1 MKLVGL
7 LAFLAVIS
15 LTVDGAPVA
24 SRPEAAD
31 GGEFPQLWWQQRRRA
46 EQELGFGE
54 LLPDDIEHLQPVD
67 LAGDP
72 CGDGIMSGPCLAIPW
87 RPGSVVIRRP
97 PQPPR
102 RPRPGLITIG

>member
-1 MKLVGL
+1 MKLAGL
-7 LAFLAVIS
+7 LAFLVVIS

-24 SRPEAAD
+24 SHPETAD
-31 GGEFPQLWWQQRRRA
+31 GEP
-46 EQELGFGE
+46 ELGFGE
-54 LLPDDIEHLQPVD
+54 LIPDDIEHLQPVD